1 MNQSRLNDIVAEA
14 DAMICSFG
22 LVLPPRPT
30 GHLRNF
36 KRFGRC
42 SGSD

>member
-22 LVLPPRPT
+22 LALAPRAYLTPAEFQAVRAML
-30 GHLRNF
+30 GQ
-36 KRFGRC
+36 
-42 SGSD
+42 